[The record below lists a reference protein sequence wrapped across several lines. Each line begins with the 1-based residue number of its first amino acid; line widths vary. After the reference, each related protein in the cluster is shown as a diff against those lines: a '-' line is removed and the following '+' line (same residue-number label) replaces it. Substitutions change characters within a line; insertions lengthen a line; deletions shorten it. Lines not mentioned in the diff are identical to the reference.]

1 MSTPRKTLYI
11 SIGIGL
17 LILVSTSTSVIRFAF
32 AQDKAPVDDSHSTTG
47 VSKKVLKEL
56 SSCQSKAAKD
66 GELTETELASCYN
79 DSFPSSEPASNTPTS
94 QPASNTPTSQPAS
107 NTPTSQPA
115 SNTPTSQPASNTP
128 TSQPASEPQSN
139 TIPASGPNQIA
150 PMNMSGSNDLPISK
164 GTIDEIVKN
173 RFGLNP

>member
-17 LILVSTSTSVIRFAF
+17 LILVSTSTSVTRFAF
-32 AQDKAPVDDSHSTTG
+32 AQDKTPVGDSHSTTG

-79 DSFPSSEPASNTPTS
+79 DSFPSSEPASNTTTS
-94 QPASNTPTSQPAS
+94 QPASNTTTSQPAS
-107 NTPTSQPA
+107 NTT
-115 SNTPTSQPASNTP
+115 

-173 RFGLNP
+173 RFGLSP

>member
-11 SIGIGL
+11 SIGICL
-17 LILVSTSTSVIRFAF
+17 IILVSTSTSVTRFVF
-32 AQDKAPVDDSHSTTG
+32 AQDKTPVDNSHSTTG

-79 DSFPSSEPASNTPTS
+79 DSFPSSEPASNITTS
-94 QPASNTPTSQPAS
+94 QPASNTTTSQPAS
-107 NTPTSQPA
+107 NTT
-115 SNTPTSQPASNTP
+115 

>member
-17 LILVSTSTSVIRFAF
+17 LILVSTSTSVTRFVF
-32 AQDKAPVDDSHSTTG
+32 AQDKTPVDNSHSTTG

-66 GELTETELASCYN
+66 GELTETEVASCYN
-79 DSFPSSEPASNTPTS
+79 DSFPSSEPASNTT
-94 QPASNTPTSQPAS
+94 
-107 NTPTSQPA
+107 
-115 SNTPTSQPASNTP
+115 

>member
-17 LILVSTSTSVIRFAF
+17 LILVSTSTSVTRFAF
-32 AQDKAPVDDSHSTTG
+32 AQDKKPVDDSHSTTG

-79 DSFPSSEPASNTPTS
+79 DSFPSSGPASNTTTS
-94 QPASNTPTSQPAS
+94 QPASNTTTSQPAS
-107 NTPTSQPA
+107 NTTTSQPA
-115 SNTPTSQPASNTP
+115 SD
-128 TSQPASEPQSN
+128 PQSN
-139 TIPASGPNQIA
+139 TMPASGPNQIA
-150 PMNMSGSNDLPISK
+150 PMNMSGSSDLPISK

>member
-17 LILVSTSTSVIRFAF
+17 LILVSTSTSVTRFAF
-32 AQDKAPVDDSHSTTG
+32 AQDKKPVDDSHSTTG

-79 DSFPSSEPASNTPTS
+79 DSFPSSGPASNTTTS
-94 QPASNTPTSQPAS
+94 QPASD
-107 NTPTSQPA
+107 
-115 SNTPTSQPASNTP
+115 
-128 TSQPASEPQSN
+128 PQSN
-139 TIPASGPNQIA
+139 TMPASGPNQIA
-150 PMNMSGSNDLPISK
+150 PMNMSGSSDLPISK

>member
-17 LILVSTSTSVIRFAF
+17 LILVSTSTSVTRFVF
-32 AQDKAPVDDSHSTTG
+32 AQDKTPVDNSHSTTG

-79 DSFPSSEPASNTPTS
+79 DSFPSSEPASNTT
-94 QPASNTPTSQPAS
+94 
-107 NTPTSQPA
+107 
-115 SNTPTSQPASNTP
+115 

-139 TIPASGPNQIA
+139 TIPASGPNQIT

>member
-1 MSTPRKTLYI
+1 MSTPRKTAYI

-17 LILVSTSTSVIRFAF
+17 LILVTTSTSVTRFTF

-47 VSKKVLKEL
+47 VSKKVLKGL

-79 DSFPSSEPASNTPTS
+79 DSFPSSEPSSNTTTS
-94 QPASNTPTSQPAS
+94 QPSSNTTTSQPSS
-107 NTPTSQPA
+107 NTT
-115 SNTPTSQPASNTP
+115 
-128 TSQPASEPQSN
+128 TSQPASEPPSN

-150 PMNMSGSNDLPISK
+150 PMNTSGSNDLPISK

>member
-17 LILVSTSTSVIRFAF
+17 IILVSTSTSVTRFVF
-32 AQDKAPVDDSHSTTG
+32 AQDKTPVDNSHSTTG

-79 DSFPSSEPASNTPTS
+79 DSFPSSEPASNTT
-94 QPASNTPTSQPAS
+94 
-107 NTPTSQPA
+107 
-115 SNTPTSQPASNTP
+115 

>member
-17 LILVSTSTSVIRFAF
+17 IILVSTSTSVTRFVF
-32 AQDKAPVDDSHSTTG
+32 AQDKTPVDNSHSTTG

-56 SSCQSKAAKD
+56 SSCQSKAAND
-66 GELTETELASCYN
+66 GELNETGVASCYN
-79 DSFPSSEPASNTPTS
+79 DSFPSSEPASNTTTS
-94 QPASNTPTSQPAS
+94 QPASNTT
-107 NTPTSQPA
+107 
-115 SNTPTSQPASNTP
+115 

>member
-1 MSTPRKTLYI
+1 MSTPRKILYI

-17 LILVSTSTSVIRFAF
+17 LILVSTSTSVTRFVF
-32 AQDKAPVDDSHSTTG
+32 AQDKTPVDNSHSTTG

-79 DSFPSSEPASNTPTS
+79 DSFPSSEPASNTTTS
-94 QPASNTPTSQPAS
+94 QPASNTT
-107 NTPTSQPA
+107 T
-115 SNTPTSQPASNTP
+115 

>member
-17 LILVSTSTSVIRFAF
+17 LILVSTSTSVTRFAF
-32 AQDKAPVDDSHSTTG
+32 AQDKAPVDNSHSTTG

-79 DSFPSSEPASNTPTS
+79 DSFPSSEPASNTT
-94 QPASNTPTSQPAS
+94 
-107 NTPTSQPA
+107 
-115 SNTPTSQPASNTP
+115 

-139 TIPASGPNQIA
+139 TIPASEPNQIA

>member
-17 LILVSTSTSVIRFAF
+17 LILVSTSTSVTRFAF
-32 AQDKAPVDDSHSTTG
+32 AQDKTPVDNSHSTTG

-79 DSFPSSEPASNTPTS
+79 DSFPSSEPASNTATL
-94 QPASNTPTSQPAS
+94 QPASNTT
-107 NTPTSQPA
+107 
-115 SNTPTSQPASNTP
+115 

-139 TIPASGPNQIA
+139 RIPACGPNQIA
-150 PMNMSGSNDLPISK
+150 RMNMSGSNDLPISK

>member
-17 LILVSTSTSVIRFAF
+17 LILVSTSTSVTRFVF
-32 AQDKAPVDDSHSTTG
+32 AQDKAPVDDSHSTAG

-79 DSFPSSEPASNTPTS
+79 DSFPSSEPASNTT
-94 QPASNTPTSQPAS
+94 
-107 NTPTSQPA
+107 
-115 SNTPTSQPASNTP
+115 TSQPASNTP

>member
-17 LILVSTSTSVIRFAF
+17 LILVSTSTSVTRFAF
-32 AQDKAPVDDSHSTTG
+32 AQDKTPVDDSHSTTG

-79 DSFPSSEPASNTPTS
+79 DSFPSSEPASNTT
-94 QPASNTPTSQPAS
+94 
-107 NTPTSQPA
+107 
-115 SNTPTSQPASNTP
+115 
-128 TSQPASEPQSN
+128 TSQPASEPESN

>member
-17 LILVSTSTSVIRFAF
+17 LILVSTSTSVTRFVF
-32 AQDKAPVDDSHSTTG
+32 AQDKTPVDNSHSTTG

-79 DSFPSSEPASNTPTS
+79 DSFPSSEPASNTT
-94 QPASNTPTSQPAS
+94 
-107 NTPTSQPA
+107 
-115 SNTPTSQPASNTP
+115 

>member
-17 LILVSTSTSVIRFAF
+17 LILVSTSTSVTRFAF
-32 AQDKAPVDDSHSTTG
+32 AQDKAPVDNSHSTTG

-79 DSFPSSEPASNTPTS
+79 DSFPSS
-94 QPASNTPTSQPAS
+94 QPASNTT
-107 NTPTSQPA
+107 
-115 SNTPTSQPASNTP
+115 

-139 TIPASGPNQIA
+139 TIPASEPNQIA
-150 PMNMSGSNDLPISK
+150 PMNMSGSSDLPISK

>member
-17 LILVSTSTSVIRFAF
+17 LILVSTSTSVTRFAF
-32 AQDKAPVDDSHSTTG
+32 AQDKTPVDNSHSTTG

-79 DSFPSSEPASNTPTS
+79 DSFPSSEPASNTT
-94 QPASNTPTSQPAS
+94 
-107 NTPTSQPA
+107 
-115 SNTPTSQPASNTP
+115 
-128 TSQPASEPQSN
+128 TSQPASEPESN

>member
-17 LILVSTSTSVIRFAF
+17 LILVSTSTSVTRFVF
-32 AQDKAPVDDSHSTTG
+32 AQDKTPVDNSHSTAG

-79 DSFPSSEPASNTPTS
+79 DSFPSSEPASNTT
-94 QPASNTPTSQPAS
+94 
-107 NTPTSQPA
+107 
-115 SNTPTSQPASNTP
+115 

>member
-17 LILVSTSTSVIRFAF
+17 LILVSTSTSVTRFVF
-32 AQDKAPVDDSHSTTG
+32 AQDKTPVDNSHSTTG

-79 DSFPSSEPASNTPTS
+79 DSFPSSEPASNTSTS
-94 QPASNTPTSQPAS
+94 QPASNTTTSQPAS
-107 NTPTSQPA
+107 NTT
-115 SNTPTSQPASNTP
+115 

>member
-17 LILVSTSTSVIRFAF
+17 LILVSTGTSVTRFAF
-32 AQDKAPVDDSHSTTG
+32 AQDKTPVDNSHSTTG

-79 DSFPSSEPASNTPTS
+79 DSFPSSEPASNTTTS
-94 QPASNTPTSQPAS
+94 QPASNTTTSQPAS
-107 NTPTSQPA
+107 NTT
-115 SNTPTSQPASNTP
+115 